1 MKRPCSRS
9 LGTELGWITAH
20 TNSSTALLPYSES
33 GKFIPSKGM
42 VCVGCRGRGYL
53 PCPHCK
59 GSGVGPYHF
68 GFFVI
73 PKFCGLCG
81 VVGSLLCPGCDG
93 TGYYVVRTPDSS
105 FLRDLLIKIGLL
117 DEEKER
123 QKFLPTLENLKKL
136 GWR

>member
-1 MKRPCSRS
+1 MACLSREGKGRKCKNRRYEEFITIYSIKNNKCPSSFEHAMKRPCSRS

-68 GFFVI
+68 GFFVYVAI
-73 PKFCGLCG
+73 P
-81 VVGSLLCPGCDG
+81 S
-93 TGYYVVRTPDSS
+93 
-105 FLRDLLIKIGLL
+105 
-117 DEEKER
+117 
-123 QKFLPTLENLKKL
+123 
-136 GWR
+136 

>member
-1 MKRPCSRS
+1 MAS
-9 LGTELGWITAH
+9 
-20 TNSSTALLPYSES
+20 
-33 GKFIPSKGM
+33 
-42 VCVGCRGRGYL
+42 
-53 PCPHCK
+53 
-59 GSGVGPYHF
+59 
-68 GFFVI
+68 I

-105 FLRDLLIKIGLL
+105 FLRDLLIKLRLL